1 MKCLA
6 KAEQAVTSAA
16 LVAFAFA
23 GVLAVGADAG
33 TALADSQIAVYGGWN
48 DSFDSDIT
56 LKQPNGT
63 NMTLHD
69 VPWDGVSSEA
79 PPYWGIRGTWWL
91 ANNPNWGLMF
101 DYSHAKVVADKGAVV
116 SVSGR
121 RDGTAIGPTDK
132 VGNTFQVME
141 FTDGLNEFFFGA
153 QYRWPHERWTPYVG
167 FGVGR
172 QCRTS
177 RSGVLASASLIPS
190 NINWPAS
197 TLRVWSVSN
206 TGSAPMSPPSLITN
220 SASQSTI
227 PTSRAADRWI
237 PIYGRT
243 TSFLASP
250 TGSGLR
256 RVRPIRRLRPAP
268 RRSGSVKW
276 SGECPYWDKRKR
288 LI

>member
-1 MKCLA
+1 VPTPAPLWP
-6 KAEQAVTSAA
+6 
-16 LVAFAFA
+16 
-23 GVLAVGADAG
+23 
-33 TALADSQIAVYGGWN
+33 DSQIAVFGGWN

-91 ANNPNWGLMF
+91 ANNSNWGLMF

-121 RDGTAIGPTDK
+121 RDGTAMAPTDK

-177 RSGVLASASLIPS
+177 RSGVLASASLILS

-206 TGSAPMSPPSLITN
+206 TGSAPMSPPSLTTN

-256 RVRPIRRLRPAP
+256 RVRPIRRLGARAASNGVHNPAANAHIGI
-268 RRSGSVKW
+268 SGS
-276 SGECPYWDKRKR
+276 G
-288 LI
+288 

>member
-1 MKCLA
+1 MPTPAPLWP
-6 KAEQAVTSAA
+6 
-16 LVAFAFA
+16 
-23 GVLAVGADAG
+23 
-33 TALADSQIAVYGGWN
+33 DSQIAVFGGWN

-69 VPWDGVSSEA
+69 VPWDGVSFEA

-101 DYSHAKVVADKGAVV
+101 DYIHAKVVADKGAVV

-121 RDGTAIGPTDK
+121 RDGTAIAPTDK

-167 FGVGR
+167 FGVGPSVPHVEVR
-172 QCRTS
+172 RP
-177 RSGVLASASLIPS
+177 GVGQPYTFEYQLAGVDVEGLVGIEY
-190 NINWPAS
+190 
-197 TLRVWSVSN
+197 R
-206 TGSAPMSPPSLITN
+206 SAPMSPPSLTTN

-256 RVRPIRRLRPAP
+256 RVRPIRRLLPAP

-276 SGECPYWDKRKR
+276 SSQSCGECPYWDKRKR

>member
-33 TALADSQIAVYGGWN
+33 TALADSQIAVFGGWN

-56 LKQPNGT
+56 AQAAEGHPR
-63 NMTLHD
+63 H
-69 VPWDGVSSEA
+69 
-79 PPYWGIRGTWWL
+79 WWL

-167 FGVGR
+167 FGVGPSVPHVEVR
-172 QCRTS
+172 RP
-177 RSGVLASASLIPS
+177 GVGQPYTFEYQLAGVDVEGLVGIEYRFGPHVSAFADYKLSFAINDTDLKGGGSLDTDIWTNHIIFGLS
-190 NINWPAS
+190 YRFGA
-197 TLRVWSVSN
+197 
-206 TGSAPMSPPSLITN
+206 PPS
-220 SASQSTI
+220 
-227 PTSRAADRWI
+227 AAY
-237 PIYGRT
+237 P
-243 TSFLASP
+243 P
-250 TGSGLR
+250 
-256 RVRPIRRLRPAP
+256 PPP
-268 RRSGSVKW
+268 RS
-276 SGECPYWDKRKR
+276 
-288 LI
+288 

>member
-1 MKCLA
+1 
-6 KAEQAVTSAA
+6 
-16 LVAFAFA
+16 
-23 GVLAVGADAG
+23 
-33 TALADSQIAVYGGWN
+33 
-48 DSFDSDIT
+48 
-56 LKQPNGT
+56 
-63 NMTLHD
+63 
-69 VPWDGVSSEA
+69 
-79 PPYWGIRGTWWL
+79 
-91 ANNPNWGLMF
+91 MF

-167 FGVGR
+167 FGVGPSVR
-172 QCRTS
+172 HVEVR
-177 RSGVLASASLIPS
+177 RPGVGQPYTFEYQLAGVEVEGLVGIEYRFGPHVSAFADYKLSFAINDTDLKGGGSLD
-190 NINWPAS
+190 
-197 TLRVWSVSN
+197 T
-206 TGSAPMSPPSLITN
+206 
-220 SASQSTI
+220 
-227 PTSRAADRWI
+227 
-237 PIYGRT
+237 IYGRT

-276 SGECPYWDKRKR
+276 SSQSCGECPYWDKRKR

>member
-33 TALADSQIAVYGGWN
+33 TALADSQIAVFGGWN

-177 RSGVLASASLIPS
+177 RSGVLASASLILS

-206 TGSAPMSPPSLITN
+206 TGSAPMSPPSLTTN